1 MKKTLF
7 AIGLLAVCTPAYAQ
21 LGGLGGALKKGQDI
35 KKAADDWNFN
45 EAEERQLGEDVSL
58 KIRQRFGVVQNA
70 AVHKYVS
77 LVGMTVAKASERP
90 NLNWTFIVLDTDGVN
105 AFAAPGGLVHVTRG
119 ALALMKNEAELAAAI
134 GHEVGHVTKKHTI
147 KAVQKGKAVQMG
159 SSAAGDRVA
168 FLDGVAN
175 RLYEMILENNF
186 DRGDEMDADAVAVQ
200 VAQKAG
206 YAPNTL
212 GDFLTR
218 LSERNKGAKERN
230 GLFASH
236 PDTKARVDKIKQL
249 SASAKVAALV
259 EARYKSNITYQP
271 VSIDAIATTTDA
283 AAAAASKKE
292 QPKSGGALGG
302 LTKTFTGEKESTQ
315 VSASG
320 GARGLGK
327 DRAAK
332 GGDNPTI
339 VRTTVSNA
347 ELDAFKKG
355 IA

>member
-1 MKKTLF
+1 MKKTLI
-7 AIGLLAVCTPAYAQ
+7 AIALLAFSAPAYAQ
-21 LGGLGGALKKGQDI
+21 LGRLGGALKKVQDG
-35 KKAADDWNFN
+35 KKAIDDWNFT
-45 EAEERQLGEDVSL
+45 ETEERQLGEEVSL

-147 KAVQKGKAVQMG
+147 KAVQKGKVAQTA
-159 SSAAGDRVA
+159 SSAAGDRAA
-168 FLDGVAN
+168 FLEGVSN
-175 RLYEMILENNF
+175 RIYEMTLENSF

-200 VAQKAG
+200 ITQKAG
-206 YAPNTL
+206 YAPNPL
-212 GDFLTR
+212 GEFLTR
-218 LSERNKGAKERN
+218 LSERNKDAKERN

-236 PDTKARVDKIKQL
+236 PDSKARVDKIKQL
-249 SASAKVAALV
+249 SASAKTAALA
-259 EARYKSNITYQP
+259 EGRYKSNITYQP

-283 AAAAASKKE
+283 AAAAAAKKE
-292 QPKSGGALGG
+292 QPKSGGLGG
-302 LTKTFTGEKESTQ
+302 LTRTFTGEKESTQ

-339 VRTTVSNA
+339 VRTAVSAA
-347 ELDAFKKG
+347 ELDVFRKG